1 MLLLSSAESLQHHF
15 FSFFSALRVSNSLD
29 PDPDQHSVRP
39 DLGANCLHR
48 LSADDKLTVTLCLLV
63 AYDHNLCKQIGPICL
78 TPDGIPERIFSK
90 KVD

>member
-1 MLLLSSAESLQHHF
+1 M
-15 FSFFSALRVSNSLD
+15 SNSLD

-39 DLGANCLHR
+39 DMGANCLHR

-78 TPDGIPERIFSK
+78 TPDGIPESK